1 MNELNKLKEN
11 FQFWIFSNPQ
21 YAGGIKLVAALLMIL
36 LIIGIA
42 RCDFKPKHV
51 VKETVAATVKVD
63 STVTNP
69 SVEKSAY
76 LDYNA
81 IVQALGNGEVS
92 DKEVTLWING
102 IVRKEIYKYHIVDG
116 KIVLR

>member
-1 MNELNKLKEN
+1 MNELNKLKDN
-11 FQFWIFSNPQ
+11 FQFWMFSNPQ
-21 YAGGIKLVAALLMIL
+21 YAGGIKILAALVGFL
-36 LIIGIA
+36 LVVFIVT
-42 RCDFKPKHV
+42 CDYNPKSNIS
-51 VKETVAATVKVD
+51 KTEATVQTD

-69 SVEKSAY
+69 SAEKSAY